1 MDGRLREALIVLSA
15 LVRRFARL
23 AFPVLLCIAWTL
35 GSGCE
40 SLGDGSA
47 KGPAQAPRKVRVF
60 AAASTTEVV
69 EHLGALFEEGR
80 VVASFGSSAALSR
93 QIEDGAPADLFFSA
107 SSQWTGQ
114 LLAAGFVEGEEVS
127 IAGNSIVCITPR
139 GTALDANG
147 PTELLDELEDG
158 ELVAI
163 ADAGVPAGEYARAS
177 LTHLDLLDAYRSRLV
192 GLKDVRAVLHAVEQ
206 GEVSAGFVYATDAR
220 LGHVE

>member
-1 MDGRLREALIVLSA
+1 M
-15 LVRRFARL
+15 
-23 AFPVLLCIAWTL
+23 
-35 GSGCE
+35 
-40 SLGDGSA
+40 
-47 KGPAQAPRKVRVF
+47 F

-69 EHLGALFEEGR
+69 EQLGALFEGGR

-139 GTALDANG
+139 GTVLDANG

-177 LTHLDLLDAYRSRLV
+177 LAHIDLLDAYRSRLV

-220 LGHVE
+220 LGHVEILFAFDAATYPAVDYRAVVLRSAADPAAAASFLDFVRGDTGRAALAAAGFLLPD